1 MPQML
6 VNGETLNYEVE
17 GTGPVVMFVHSLGA
31 NTYMWKPIWKQLSE
45 RYCCIGVD
53 CRGHGKSS
61 YKGAFTV
68 ADVAAD
74 LNAVLDELEIKRVQ
88 LVGLSMGGPILLEMY
103 AGRPGRIASLTIA
116 DGFYDNRATS
126 ADRIKQTEDQIQ
138 GKTMLQFGHEY
149 AKSRLQPA
157 TPKADYDALA
167 EAVSMVTPKAYLD
180 TVRAISTVGFQQHI
194 AAISVPTLILFGDK
208 ESAPLQQQGRRMAE
222 LIPGAK
228 LEVIP
233 GAGHLSSVDQ
243 PAKFIEVVGGF
254 LDSVKV

>member
-6 VNGETLNYEVE
+6 VNGETLHYEVE

-31 NTYMWKPIWKQLSE
+31 NTYMWRPIWRVLSD

-53 CRGHGKSS
+53 CRGHGKST
-61 YKGAFTV
+61 YKGPFTV
-68 ADVAAD
+68 ANVADD
-74 LNAVLDELEIKRVQ
+74 LNAVLDELDIKKAQ

-126 ADRIKQTEDQIQ
+126 ADRIKQTEAQIQ
-138 GKTMLQFGHEY
+138 GKTMLQFGEEY

-167 EAVSMVTPKAYLD
+167 EAVSMVSPKAYID

-194 AAISVPTLILFGDK
+194 AAISVPTLVVFGDK
-208 ESAPLQQQGRRMAE
+208 ESPPLQEQGRRMAE
-222 LIPGAK
+222 LIPGAR
-228 LEVIP
+228 LEVIA

-243 PAKFIEVVGGF
+243 PKKFIEIVGGF